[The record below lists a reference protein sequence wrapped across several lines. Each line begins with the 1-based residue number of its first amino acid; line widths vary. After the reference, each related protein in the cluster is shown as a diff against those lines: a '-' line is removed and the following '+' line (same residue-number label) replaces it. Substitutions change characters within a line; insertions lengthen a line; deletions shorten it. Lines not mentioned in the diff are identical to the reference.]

1 MLKNISRQTVLLLIV
16 LIIASFFRLY
26 NLSGTNSAPP
36 GLYPD
41 EAINGNNASEALD
54 TGNFKVFYPENNGR
68 EGLFINIQAV
78 SIKIFGN
85 KPLALRLPSA
95 IFGILTILGIYL
107 FSATLFN
114 NASIG
119 LLSAFF
125 TAISFWHI
133 NFSRIGFRAIMAPF
147 LLVWALYLLI
157 KSLNSIRRKSDFIEV
172 QPPKYYHR
180 FLRRLNLAKFEGKLS
195 FQKLKIKK
203 WTLPALAGFVYG
215 LGFYTYIAYRGT
227 PLLILCIFY
236 YYYKYCR
243 QNHSHILQNMRM
255 IFLVFAIAAIFAILP
270 LGIYFFNHPQD
281 FLGHASQLSISN
293 SATPLKDLVENIL
306 KTAGMFNFSGDTN
319 WRHNFAG
326 KPELY
331 WPVGIMFVFGILY
344 GLWQIIKNL
353 KPFSVI
359 ASAAKAISSV
369 IPHLPPHASLPPL
382 ARLATSG
389 AFGGMRNPEKELNS
403 RCSLPS
409 SHIGGGND
417 IRGFEFLILFSWLII
432 TALPVV
438 ISNEG
443 IPHALRSLLMIP
455 PVFILAGAGAY
466 KMYELLINKI
476 PGFYHKHDEFVKNSF
491 ILLCA
496 LLIVQSYNYY
506 FLEWGNNPNVKY
518 AFRQDYVAM
527 GEMLNSL
534 PKEIMKYVVL
544 ENNDIKVRG
553 IPMPAQT
560 VMFIT
565 DTFTLK
571 KQAEKNIHYLLP
583 DQEKDRS
590 ENNALFL
597 YLK

>member
-1 MLKNISRQTVLLLIV
+1 M
-16 LIIASFFRLY
+16 
-26 NLSGTNSAPP
+26 SGTNSVPP

-78 SIKIFGN
+78 FIKVFSN
-85 KPLALRLPSA
+85 EPWVLRLPSA

-119 LLSAFF
+119 LLSSFF

-147 LLVWALYLLI
+147 LLVWALYFLI
-157 KSLNSIRRKSDFIEV
+157 KSLNSIQRKSDFIEV

-243 QNHSHILQNMRM
+243 QNHSHILQNVRM

-270 LGIYFFNHPQD
+270 LGIYFINHPQD
-281 FLGHASQLSISN
+281 FLGRAAQISVF
-293 SATPLKDLVENIL
+293 SSTSPIKDLGLNIL

-369 IPHLPPHASLPPL
+369 IPHL
-382 ARLATSG
+382 
-389 AFGGMRNPEKELNS
+389 MRNPEKELNS

-455 PVFILAGAGAY
+455 PVFILAGVGAL
-466 KMYELLINKI
+466 KIYELLINKI
-476 PGFYHKHDEFVKNSF
+476 PGFYHRHDKLVKNAF

-496 LLIVQSYNYY
+496 
-506 FLEWGNNPNVKY
+506 F
-518 AFRQDYVAM
+518 
-527 GEMLNSL
+527 
-534 PKEIMKYVVL
+534 
-544 ENNDIKVRG
+544 
-553 IPMPAQT
+553 
-560 VMFIT
+560 
-565 DTFTLK
+565 
-571 KQAEKNIHYLLP
+571 
-583 DQEKDRS
+583 
-590 ENNALFL
+590 
-597 YLK
+597 